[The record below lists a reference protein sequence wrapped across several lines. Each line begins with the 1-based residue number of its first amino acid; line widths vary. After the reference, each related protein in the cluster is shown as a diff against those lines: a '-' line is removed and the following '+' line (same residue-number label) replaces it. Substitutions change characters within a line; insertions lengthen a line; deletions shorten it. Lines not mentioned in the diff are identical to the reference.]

1 MRIFKD
7 WLLFRIILM
16 IAFIIIGVK
25 EYPSARSFFMFG
37 VVAIGIISF
46 FFSAPPP
53 SKRDKTVGWILGII
67 MFFVVV
73 ISGLLAN

>member
-46 FFSAPPP
+46 FFQLRPVE
-53 SKRDKTVGWILGII
+53 KG
-67 MFFVVV
+67 
-73 ISGLLAN
+73 